1 MESVEEN
8 NKVEEYKKLL
18 ISKDNEISKLND
30 LNISKENQ
38 IKELNNLIEEL
49 KKGGTIGELEEN
61 FKKEKEQLQS
71 KINNLELEI
80 YNLKEKKEEEIKK
93 EKEKDINAEKEKEK

>member
-49 KKGGTIGELEEN
+49 KKGSTIGELEEN

-80 YNLKEKKEEEIKK
+80 YN
-93 EKEKDINAEKEKEK
+93 